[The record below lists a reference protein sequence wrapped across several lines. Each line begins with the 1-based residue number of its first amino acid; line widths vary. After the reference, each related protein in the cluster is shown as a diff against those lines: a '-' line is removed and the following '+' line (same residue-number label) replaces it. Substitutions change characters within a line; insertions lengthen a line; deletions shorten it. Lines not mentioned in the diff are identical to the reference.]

1 MATNQTGI
9 AIVIKAWL
17 PTGKTLDEQLAALTL
32 VKTAHETSD
41 YAPLLAAAQIEAVQ
55 TDSKTR
61 RVDAQT
67 AEERAV
73 EMANDVQGI
82 AENSPLVDMLTQPEP
97 AATDDAMAERASP
110 IEDDGT
116 VTEPAVVPAKGKP
129 AKREAAAA

>member
-61 RVDAQT
+61 RVDGT
-67 AEERAV
+67 E
-73 EMANDVQGI
+73 
-82 AENSPLVDMLTQPEP
+82 PKPEP
-97 AATDDAMAERASP
+97 AATDDAMVERASP

-116 VTEPAVVPAKGKP
+116 VTEPAVAPAKSKL
-129 AKREAAAA
+129 AKSRQTPELDAARDAAEAAGV